1 LSWGCEGKAMK
12 NEKFLKSQKILRL
25 ATIDSSGNP
34 HIVPVWYM
42 YTDGKFYV
50 GTNTK
55 TRKAKNIKKNFKV
68 SFCVDTGIRS
78 PEIVGV
84 MGVGRA
90 KLILKS
96 DMVESLAKKI
106 LLRYFASIKNKS
118 AQQLLDQTDCI
129 IEIMPKKI
137 TDWKY

>member
-1 LSWGCEGKAMK
+1 MK

-25 ATIDSSGNP
+25 ATIDYLGNP

-42 YTDGKFYV
+42 YTNGKFYI

-55 TRKAKNIKKNFKV
+55 TRKAKNIKKNVKV

-78 PEIVGV
+78 PEIIGV
-84 MGVGRA
+84 MGIGRA
-90 KLILKS
+90 RLILKTA
-96 DMVESLAKKI
+96 MVESFARKI
-106 LLRYFASIKNKS
+106 LLRYFASLKNKS
-118 AQQLLDQTDCI
+118 AQKLFNQTDCI
-129 IEIMPKKI
+129 IEITPKKI

>member
-1 LSWGCEGKAMK
+1 MK

-25 ATIDSSGNP
+25 ATIDFVGFP

-42 YTDGKFYV
+42 YKNNKFYV

-55 TRKAKNIKKNFKV
+55 TRKAKNIKKNSRV
-68 SFCVDTGIRS
+68 SFCIDVGIRS
-78 PEIVGV
+78 PDIVGI
-84 MGVGRA
+84 MGTGMARLVLR
-90 KLILKS
+90 K
-96 DMVESLAKKI
+96 DVVETLAKKI
-106 LLRYFASIKNKS
+106 LLRYFKSLKNKS

-129 IEIMPKKI
+129 IEITPNKA